1 MLGKPSRPNDLGTAL
16 SMGQVSSLNHYP
28 EPTTAGKIYKT
39 PRRDPAP
46 GPKPNVIFD
55 LKSGTGT
62 TSATP
67 TPKTAPSLSASFLA
81 QRKSLPPRLSH
92 MSSPNTT
99 PIIVEGNGMMRN
111 IDRPPPGDPLR
122 HRTSQLHP
130 DVQRKRSAYF
140 ENEFAAAKRDPDPV
154 KCRVQNEAMVLAEFK
169 TNVIINDEFTFITDL
184 SYQLSNRYQRP
195 ISSIAVTLN
204 HGQCM
209 MFGGSFDSAYTLT
222 IHALP
227 SLIQPTTN
235 KRNAALIQKHIEET
249 LGVKPSRGYVRF
261 VPTPEDSVA
270 IGGKTV
276 AGEIEDSGG
285 SMVTDECEPPARK
298 GSKGNRRISVR
309 SISNLKASAADPSQR
324 IPTPPLSATD
334 SITPIP
340 EMPEMPPT
348 PPTPP
353 GDEKLLSVPDIKGEK
368 TASRRRSFR
377 FGLFGSKQPPNSS
390 D

>member
-1 MLGKPSRPNDLGTAL
+1 MLGKPSGRNNLGAAI
-16 SMGQVSSLNHYP
+16 SIDQAGSLNWNP
-28 EPTTAGKIYKT
+28 EPTTTCKSYKT

-55 LKSGTGT
+55 LKSGTGAA
-62 TSATP
+62 SATP

-99 PIIVEGNGMMRN
+99 PAIVEGNGMMRN

-140 ENEFAAAKRDPDPV
+140 ENEFAATNRDPDPV

-184 SYQLSNRYQRP
+184 SYQISNRYQRP
-195 ISSIAVTLN
+195 ISSTAVTLN

-235 KRNAALIQKHIEET
+235 KRNAALIQKHIEEA

-261 VPTPEDSVA
+261 VPTSEDSVA
-270 IGGKTV
+270 IGGKTI

-298 GSKGNRRISVR
+298 GSKGSRRISVR
-309 SISNLKASAADPSQR
+309 SISNLKASAADPNQR

-340 EMPEMPPT
+340 ETPEVPPT

-353 GDEKLLSVPDIKGEK
+353 VDEKLLSVPDIKGEK
-368 TASRRRSFR
+368 TSSRRRSFR
-377 FGLFGSKQPPNSS
+377 FGLFGSKQSPNSS